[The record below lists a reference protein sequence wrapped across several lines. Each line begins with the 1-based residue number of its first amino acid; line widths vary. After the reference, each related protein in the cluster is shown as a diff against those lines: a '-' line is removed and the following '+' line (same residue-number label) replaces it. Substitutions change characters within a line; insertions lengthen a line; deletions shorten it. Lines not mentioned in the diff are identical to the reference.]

1 MDSLTAFNKKDQ
13 RVKQSHFLLSL
24 PYSVQLSFSLA
35 CFYRIVFYIPI
46 FSPEFVFPQ
55 NRP

>member
-13 RVKQSHFLLSL
+13 RVKQSYFLLSL
-24 PYSVQLSFSLA
+24 PYFVQLSFSLA
-35 CFYRIVFYIPI
+35 CFYRIVFYMPI
-46 FSPEFVFPQ
+46 FFPEFVFPQ